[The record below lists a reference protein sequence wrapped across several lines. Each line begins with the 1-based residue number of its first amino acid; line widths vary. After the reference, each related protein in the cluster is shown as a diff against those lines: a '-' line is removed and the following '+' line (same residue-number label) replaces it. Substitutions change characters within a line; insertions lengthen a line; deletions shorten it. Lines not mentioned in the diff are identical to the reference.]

1 MRSGPVA
8 LDVSNERRTFFTSSS
23 ESIISVYNWLEALL
37 LLVFGRVA
45 DESSIFD

>member
-23 ESIISVYNWLEALL
+23 ESIISVYKWLEAL